1 MCVLL
6 AVSPIAE
13 TSPNSERV
21 DCISQIC
28 QQLSRG
34 LVASSTKPQS
44 TVTEVVVSQTG
55 PRDMPEVVRHQPV
68 PVTVMWGHQVETLF
82 KENGHAAA
90 EPGNGRKCF
99 IEVYFSSS
107 GGNAV

>member
-1 MCVLL
+1 MRIL

-13 TSPNSERV
+13 ASPNTERI

-34 LVASSTKPQS
+34 LVASSAKPQS
-44 TVTEVVVSQTG
+44 TVTEVVASQAG
-55 PRDMPEVVRHQPV
+55 PRDMPEVIRRQPV

-82 KENGHAAA
+82 KENGHAT
-90 EPGNGRKCF
+90 EPGKGR
-99 IEVYFSSS
+99 V
-107 GGNAV
+107 